1 MDINPDFHQ
10 QESPNV
16 VLIPKDEYLIPK
28 SNDDEQSIPMN
39 DEAQMNQET
48 HSIILL
54 DENKFFE
61 KAFNETFIP
70 NQTNQTPYEE
80 EEYEPIMQY
89 KPEEISQIEPCKD
102 ERIVIKVEEEGQ
114 NFYPFTKG
122 EGLGHTLEKIGLA
135 ANYNKNKINLSQI
148 YNKQLAF
155 NSKFKTVDYYTD
167 EKGKKKKE
175 KKKRKFKPDDIR
187 KKIKAKFHKVIKNL
201 INSKL
206 KSSGSKILFDFL
218 PQSFITNITIKLNN
232 QSLNLT
238 YENLIEKN
246 FISQEKSYKGNP
258 DVEKYN
264 KNIEVLNYLK
274 KNPEICTNSE
284 FEKIKD
290 MKYKDILKAYFNSL
304 EFEQSIIELNN
315 KKERID
321 YIEEYINKAIT
332 YVDFFAN
339 NKKGKNDSIK
349 TDNNNNNEGC
359 NKFKIYF
366 NCDEDENK
374 ESY

>member
-1 MDINPDFHQ
+1 MDINPDYHQ
-10 QESPNV
+10 HESPKV
-16 VLIPKDEYLIPK
+16 ALIPEDEYLIQN

-39 DEAQMNQET
+39 NEAQMNQEL
-48 HSIILL
+48 HSIIY
-54 DENKFFE
+54 DDKSFE
-61 KAFNETFIP
+61 KAFNETFLP
-70 NQTNQTPYEE
+70 NQTPYEE
-80 EEYEPIMQY
+80 EEEEYEPIMEY
-89 KPEEISQIEPCKD
+89 KPEEISQIEPCQD
-102 ERIVIKVEEEGQ
+102 ERIVIKVEEDEQ

-122 EGLGHTLEKIGLA
+122 KGLCHTLQKIGLA
-135 ANYNKNKINLSQI
+135 ANYIKNKINLYQI
-148 YNKQLAF
+148 FNKQSTF
-155 NSKFKTVDYYTD
+155 GSKFKTVDYYTD

-206 KSSGSKILFDFL
+206 KNSGSKILFDFL

-232 QSLNLT
+232 QSLDLT

-246 FISQEKSYKGNP
+246 FISQDKSNKGNP

-264 KNIEVLNYLK
+264 KNIEALNYLK
-274 KNPEICTNSE
+274 KNPEISKNSE
-284 FEKIKD
+284 FEKIKN
-290 MKYKDILKAYFNSL
+290 MKYKDILKAYFNSM

-321 YIEEYINKAIT
+321 YIEEYVNKAIT

-339 NKKGKNDSIK
+339 NKKGKRDSIK
-349 TDNNNNNEGC
+349 IDNNNEGC
-359 NKFKIYF
+359 NKFKIYY
-366 NCDEDENK
+366 NGDEDENK

>member
-16 VLIPKDEYLIPK
+16 VLTPKDEYL
-28 SNDDEQSIPMN
+28 NQNLNYDEESIPMDN
-39 DEAQMNQET
+39 EAQMNQEP
-48 HSIILL
+48 HSIIL
-54 DENKFFE
+54 DDKSFE
-61 KAFNETFIP
+61 KAFNMTFMPI
-70 NQTNQTPYEE
+70 QTLYEE
-80 EEYEPIMQY
+80 EESEPIMQY
-89 KPEEISQIEPCKD
+89 KPEEISQIEPCQD

-122 EGLGHTLEKIGLA
+122 EGLDHTLEKIGLA
-135 ANYNKNKINLSQI
+135 ANYNKNKVNLSQI

-155 NSKFKTVDYYTD
+155 SSKFKTVDYYTD

-206 KSSGSKILFDFL
+206 KNSGSKILFDFL

-232 QSLNLT
+232 ESLNLT

-246 FISQEKSYKGNP
+246 FISQEKSYKVNP

-264 KNIEVLNYLK
+264 KNIEALKYLK
-274 KNPEICTNSE
+274 NNPEICRNSE

-332 YVDFFAN
+332 YVDFFAY
-339 NKKGKNDSIK
+339 NKKGKSDSIK
-349 TDNNNNNEGC
+349 TYNNNEGC
-359 NKFKIYF
+359 NKFKIYY

-374 ESY
+374 DSY